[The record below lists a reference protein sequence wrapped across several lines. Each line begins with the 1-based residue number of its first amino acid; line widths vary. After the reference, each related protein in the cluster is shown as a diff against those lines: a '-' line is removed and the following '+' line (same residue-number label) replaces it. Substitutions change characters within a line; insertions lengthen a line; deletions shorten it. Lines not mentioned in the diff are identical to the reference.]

1 MVMFPPIVHKL
12 GNVVKY
18 AVLVAVAAVV
28 LGVAIC
34 GALVVWDLKDIPD
47 LAYLEHYHH
56 GSPIEIYDRN
66 DKLVLTVN
74 PGVKHRIVPLSQV
87 SSQVTQAVV
96 AVEDRQFFEHAGVS
110 FIGVTRA
117 MLANLK
123 AGRMVEGGSTI
134 TQQLV
139 KNLFHEGE
147 KRTLIRK
154 LSETALA
161 FMIECRYS
169 KWQILQAYLNEI
181 YFGNGSW
188 GVEQAAM
195 TYFGKHANSLTLP
208 EAAFIA
214 GLIKSPSVLGD
225 AKNRVDALKRQKQVI
240 ALMSE
245 NGYITQAQYNDAMMT
260 RLRFNGKGTA
270 VDTAPFDKYP
280 YFISYVLELVKTLL
294 PDEGDTTRIGRGIQ
308 VYTTL
313 DQDAQRQAETS
324 IQKGIDRAPYGI
336 NEGAIVACSV
346 SDGSVR
352 ALVGG
357 AGDFWKNQWNCAT
370 NPHTAGSSFKPFV
383 YLAAFINGALDAE
396 SFLED
401 TRMEVPQ
408 IGAATYIPK
417 NYDGKFLGKVT
428 VRQALYQSRN
438 VCAVKV
444 ARQIGMQ
451 PIITTAQDAG
461 IRTELPSNL
470 SLALGSAAVTPLE
483 MAGAYGTFARGG
495 VAVEPWVVRRITS
508 LDGRLLHKYD
518 PYLHRVFDPACVLE
532 LNSIL
537 EDVVTKGTG
546 TAAKLKDRTVAG
558 KTGTADN
565 STDLWFVGFTHD
577 MVTAVWAGS
586 KNHNT
591 QIGRKVTGGT
601 VAAGIFRD
609 YNSNYYK
616 VHKTPS
622 GDVLAKTGG
631 VKVKPVD
638 EAAQLKALQQAIPKA
653 KKAVRSSSSTTDSSS
668 NFSQATQMPELKA
681 LPVPALAPEPASGAS
696 SSSAS
701 SQPSPSTSNPV
712 PAPSFAEPQQSA
724 ADESVAEPI
733 ATDGHG
739 GLKATAKSLSSPA
752 VSKSR
757 STAAKSATAKQRR
770 ALQARYAAARRA
782 HPSSHPAGGVVVR
795 SERGLREFRWQG
807 NDGF

>member
-1 MVMFPPIVHKL
+1 MIMFPPIVYKI

-18 AVLVAVAAVV
+18 TMLVLCTAFVLAAT
-28 LGVAIC
+28 IF
-34 GALVVWDLKDIPD
+34 GALVCWDLRDIPD

-74 PGVKHRIVPLSQV
+74 PGVKHRVVPLSQV
-87 SSQVTQAVV
+87 SSQMTQAVV

-117 MLANLK
+117 MLANIR

-181 YFGNGSW
+181 YFGNGAW

-195 TYFGKHANSLTLP
+195 TYFGKHASALTLP

-214 GLIKSPSVLGD
+214 GLIKSPSILGNPN
-225 AKNRVDALKRQKQVI
+225 NRVDALKRQKQVLG
-240 ALMSE
+240 LMAD
-245 NGYITQAQYNDAMMT
+245 NGYITPAQYEYSMMT
-260 RLRFNGKGTA
+260 PLRFGGKSTA
-270 VDTAPFDKYP
+270 DDTAPFDKYP
-280 YFISYVLELVKTLL
+280 YFISYVLETVKMLL
-294 PDEGDTTRIGRGIQ
+294 PDEGDTTRIGRGVR

-313 DQDAQRQAETS
+313 DQDAQRLAEAT
-324 IQKGIDRAPYGI
+324 IQKGIDRAPRGI
-336 NEGAIVACSV
+336 DEGAIVACSV
-346 SDGSVR
+346 SDGAVR

-383 YLAAFINGALDAE
+383 YLAAFVNGALDSE
-396 SFLED
+396 SFLDD
-401 TRMEVPQ
+401 TKLEVPQ
-408 IGAATYIPK
+408 IGGTTYIPK

-451 PIITTAQDAG
+451 PIIMAAQDAG
-461 IRTELPSNL
+461 IKSPLQANL

-495 VAVEPWVVRRITS
+495 VAVEPWMVRLITS
-508 LDGRLLHKYD
+508 LDGKAVLHKYD
-518 PYLHRVFDPACVLE
+518 PYLHRVFDPACILE

-537 EDVVTKGTG
+537 QDVVTKGTG
-546 TAAKLKDRTVAG
+546 VAAKLKDRTVAG
-558 KTGTADN
+558 KTGTSDN
-565 STDLWFVGFTHD
+565 STDLWFVGFTND
-577 MVTAVWAGS
+577 MVTAVWAGNKDHTAS
-586 KNHNT
+586 
-591 QIGRKVTGGT
+591 IGKKVTGGT
-601 VAAGIFRD
+601 VAAAIFRD
-609 YNSNYYK
+609 FNQSYYK
-616 VHKTPS
+616 IHKLPP
-622 GDVLAKTGG
+622 GEVMAKTSASKTYEVTAP
-631 VKVKPVD
+631 VKSARKAPPRPVSQVKQWAPGSPQQIQQVQP
-638 EAAQLKALQQAIPKA
+638 EPPQLKALPLPQMQPEPGTKAPVSQNPVASPIAPPKA
-653 KKAVRSSSSTTDSSS
+653 
-668 NFSQATQMPELKA
+668 
-681 LPVPALAPEPASGAS
+681 
-696 SSSAS
+696 
-701 SQPSPSTSNPV
+701 
-712 PAPSFAEPQQSA
+712 
-724 ADESVAEPI
+724 ESMM
-733 ATDGHG
+733 TDGHG
-739 GLKATAKSLSSPA
+739 GLRATAGALPLPA
-752 VSKSR
+752 VSRPKRAAQPR
-757 STAAKSATAKQRR
+757 SSGSKNRR
-770 ALQARYAAARRA
+770 AYQTNYSVTHRAGQAA
-782 HPSSHPAGGVVVR
+782 SHPAGGVVVR
-795 SERGLREFRWQG
+795 SERGLREFRWR
-807 NDGF
+807 

>member
-1 MVMFPPIVHKL
+1 MIMFPPIVYKI
-12 GNVVKY
+12 GNVIKY
-18 AVLVAVAAVV
+18 TMMVACTALILAMT
-28 LGVAIC
+28 IF
-34 GALVVWDLKDIPD
+34 GALVCWDLRDIPD
-47 LAYLEHYHH
+47 LAFLEHYHH

-87 SSQVTQAVV
+87 ASPMTQAVV

-117 MLANLK
+117 MLANIK

-181 YFGNGSW
+181 YFGNGAW
-188 GVEQAAM
+188 GVEQAGM
-195 TYFGKHANSLTLP
+195 TYFGKHASALTLP

-214 GLIKSPSVLGD
+214 GLIKSPSILGD
-225 AKNRVDALKRQKQVI
+225 PNNRVDALKRQKQVLGMM
-240 ALMSE
+240 AD
-245 NGYITQAQYNDAMMT
+245 NGYISPSQYEGAMLT
-260 RLRFNGKGTA
+260 PLRFGGKGT
-270 VDTAPFDKYP
+270 VDDTAPFDKYP
-280 YFISYVLELVKTLL
+280 YFISYVLEVVKTLL
-294 PDEGDTTRIGRGIQ
+294 PDEGDTTRIGRGVR

-313 DQDAQRQAETS
+313 DQDAQRLAEST
-324 IQKGIDRAPYGI
+324 IQKSIEHAPRGID
-336 NEGAIVACSV
+336 EGAIVACSV
-346 SDGSVR
+346 SNGAVR

-383 YLAAFINGALDAE
+383 YLAAFVNGALDAE

-401 TRMEVPQ
+401 TKLEVPQ
-408 IGAATYIPK
+408 IGGITYIPK
-417 NYDGKFLGKVT
+417 NYDGKFLGKIT

-451 PIITTAQDAG
+451 PIIMAAQDAG
-461 IRTELPSNL
+461 IRSQLPSNL
-470 SLALGSAAVTPLE
+470 SLALGSAAVSPLE
-483 MAGAYGTFARGG
+483 MAGAYGTFARSG
-495 VAVEPWVVRRITS
+495 VAVEPWMVRTITS
-508 LDGRLLHKYD
+508 LDGRNVLHKYD

-558 KTGTADN
+558 KTGTSDN
-565 STDLWFVGFTHD
+565 STDLWFVGFTSD
-577 MVTAVWAGS
+577 MVTAVWAGN
-586 KNHNT
+586 KNHT
-591 QIGRKVTGGT
+591 MAIGKKVTGGT

-609 YNSNYYK
+609 FNQNYYK
-616 VHKTPS
+616 VHKMPNAEL
-622 GDVLAKTGG
+622 LAKSGSAKARTDEDLKAQLKGER
-631 VKVKPVD
+631 KASPRPPAHLPQRQWIPQEQLQQQASAQQSSSPSNREPVP
-638 EAAQLKALQQAIPKA
+638 QLKALPLPK
-653 KKAVRSSSSTTDSSS
+653 
-668 NFSQATQMPELKA
+668 
-681 LPVPALAPEPASGAS
+681 LAP
-696 SSSAS
+696 
-701 SQPSPSTSNPV
+701 QPGVYETP
-712 PAPSFAEPQQSA
+712 
-724 ADESVAEPI
+724 
-733 ATDGHG
+733 
-739 GLKATAKSLSSPA
+739 
-752 VSKSR
+752 
-757 STAAKSATAKQRR
+757 AAKSEPVLTDGKGGLRATARALTLPAVAKPKRNSQPRPRRNKNRR
-770 ALQARYAAARRA
+770 AYQTSYPGGRR
-782 HPSSHPAGGVVVR
+782 PGQPFSHPAGGVVVR
-795 SERGLREFRWQG
+795 AERGLREFRWR
-807 NDGF
+807 